1 MTPAPARRP
10 CLCAAALACGRMEA
24 MKRSRGHHLTADQRR
39 EAVAIIEALMAKGRH
54 KHEIFAIFKK
64 GWGRAR
70 ANAPLSARSCQAL
83 YSQAQANLREAVGGS
98 DDDLRA
104 ESYNVYRYILRK
116 RHASDRDRV
125 LAQNAIDKLLG
136 LSRPQKVAVQV
147 GGRDAEEAERLA
159 LERQR
164 IISNPRAAELAC
176 LMIEALADEQPQRS
190 PGEPKEL
197 GHPGT
202 NGETKRE

>member
-1 MTPAPARRP
+1 
-10 CLCAAALACGRMEA
+10 MEA

-54 KHEIFAIFKK
+54 KHEIFALFKN

-83 YSQAQANLREAVGGS
+83 YSQAQANLRAAVGGS

-116 RHASDRDRV
+116 PDASDRDRI

-136 LSRPQKVAVQV
+136 LPKPARVAVRV
-147 GGRDAEEAERLA
+147 EDGRNDEAEALA
-159 LERQR
+159 LQRQR
-164 IISNPRAAELAC
+164 IIANPRAAELAC
-176 LMIEALADEQPQRS
+176 LMIEALADGQAQPPPR
-190 PGEPKEL
+190 EPNEL
-197 GHPGT
+197 GHPGA
-202 NGETKRE
+202 NGETKQE